1 MTSGA
6 TSNIPIAGKFPE
18 NRRMA
23 GRIPITK
30 VENALASQT
39 PIGVTTTGLLFQGIL
54 SVDTVRAPTQFHA
67 TNRWVCLYTQPHRE
81 RMAVGSL
88 RDANF
93 EVYLPICS
101 KLVLRNGKR
110 VPTRTPLFP
119 RYLLIKSIHDHTHA
133 YFASHLPGVTSFAG
147 RTLEQSWVADEII
160 KALQARH
167 DEAGVIAFDPAGIK
181 PGENIKLLNGPFR
194 GFSAVFEEPDDRKR
208 SYILLNLLGKEHRV
222 LVQNRDLEVTA

>member
-1 MTSGA
+1 MRLLA
-6 TSNIPIAGKFPE
+6 K
-18 NRRMA
+18 RR
-23 GRIPITK
+23 RIK
-30 VENALASQT
+30 EMRSVLY
-39 PIGVTTTGLLFQGIL
+39 GLL
-54 SVDTVRAPTQFHA
+54 SADTIHMSTRFHA
-67 TNRWVCLYTQPHRE
+67 TDRWVCLYTQPHRE

-119 RYLLIKSIHDHTHA
+119 RYLFIKSIHDHTHA
-133 YFASHLPGVTSFAG
+133 YIASHLAGVTSFAG

-167 DEAGVIAFDPAGIK
+167 DDEGVITFDAASMRAGD
-181 PGENIKLLNGPFR
+181 NIKVLNGPFR
-194 GFSAVFEEPDDRKR
+194 GFSAVFEEQDDRKR

-222 LVQNRDLEVTA
+222 LVQNRDLEVPA